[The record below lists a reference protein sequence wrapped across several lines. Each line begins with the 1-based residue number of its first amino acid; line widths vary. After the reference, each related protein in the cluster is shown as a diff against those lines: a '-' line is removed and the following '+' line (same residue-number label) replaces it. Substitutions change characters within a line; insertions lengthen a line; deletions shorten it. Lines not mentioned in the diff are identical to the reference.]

1 MRKLGLLA
9 VMFVG
14 LWPALLAAQGLVTPT
29 GVTRPKANVAKSP
42 AEKPTSKIPGIDKA
56 LKLKEPVTTEIYAD
70 EAFFD
75 ATKYIGIFTGH
86 VKVSDPRFTLQAD
99 KLTIHVKK
107 GKDQGLEKAVAE
119 GNVGMV
125 RDQPDPNGGPS
136 VRSVGRAETVTY
148 SVETG
153 EVELK
158 GTPRVQQ
165 GLNMQVATSPD
176 TVMII
181 NQDGQLS
188 THGPSRTD
196 IRQEPKP
203 EESEKK
209 AEASPGQ

>member
-1 MRKLGLLA
+1 MRKLGALV

-14 LWPALLAAQGLVTPT
+14 VAPVLLTAQGLVTPT
-29 GVTRPKANVAKSP
+29 GVTKPKEKAQASP
-42 AEKPTSKIPGIDKA
+42 AEKPANKIPGLDQA
-56 LKLKEPVTTEIYAD
+56 LKLKEPVTTEIYSD

-75 ATKYIGIFTGH
+75 ATKYVGVFTGH
-86 VKVSDPRFTLQAD
+86 VKVSDPRFSLQAD

-107 GKDQGLEKAVAE
+107 GKEQGLEKAVAE

-136 VRSVGRAETVTY
+136 TRAVGRAETVTY
-148 SVETG
+148 SVDTG
-153 EVELK
+153 VVELK

-165 GLNMQVATSPD
+165 GLNTQVATSPD

-181 NQDGQLS
+181 NQNGQLS

-196 IRQEPKP
+196 IRQDPNAEG
-203 EESEKK
+203 SEKK

>member
-1 MRKLGLLA
+1 MRIQGVLA
-9 VMFVG
+9 IIVFSMG
-14 LWPALLAAQGLVTPT
+14 PALLRAQEKATPT
-29 GVTRPKANVAKSP
+29 EIRKAEAARSP
-42 AEKPTSKIPGIDKA
+42 VEKLAANKIPGIDRS
-56 LKLKEPVTTEIYAD
+56 LRSKEPVTTEIYAD

-75 ATKYIGIFTGH
+75 ANKYVGTFSGH
-86 VKVSDPRFTLQAD
+86 VKVSDPRFSLQAD
-99 KLTIHVKK
+99 KLTIYVKK
-107 GKDQGLEKAVAE
+107 GKEQGLEKAVAE

-125 RDQPDPNGGPS
+125 RDQPDSNGGPPA
-136 VRSVGRAETVTY
+136 RAVGRAEIVTY

-165 GLNMQVATSPD
+165 GLNTQVATSPD

-181 NQDGQLS
+181 NQNGQLS

-196 IRQEPKP
+196 IRQEPKAV
-203 EESEKK
+203 EGEKK

>member
-1 MRKLGLLA
+1 MRKLSMWT
-9 VMFVG
+9 VMFFG
-14 LWPALLAAQGLVTPT
+14 LGIALLVAQAPVAPTRVRPTANAGKTPT
-29 GVTRPKANVAKSP
+29 
-42 AEKPTSKIPGIDKA
+42 EKTVSKIPGIDQA
-56 LKLKEPVTTEIYAD
+56 LKLTEPVTTEIYAD

-75 ATKYIGIFTGH
+75 ASKYLGVFTGH
-86 VKVSDPRFTLQAD
+86 VKVSDPRFNLQAD
-99 KLTIHVKK
+99 KLTIYVKK

-136 VRSVGRAETVTY
+136 ARSVGRAETVTY
-148 SVETG
+148 NVETG

-176 TVMII
+176 TVMTI
-181 NQDGQLS
+181 NQNGQLS

-203 EESEKK
+203 EDSAKK
-209 AEASPGQ
+209 AEALPGQ

>member
-1 MRKLGLLA
+1 MRKLGVLV
-9 VMFVG
+9 VMFG
-14 LWPALLAAQGLVTPT
+14 LAPALLTAQGLVTPT
-29 GVTRPKANVAKSP
+29 GGTKPKAKAQTSP
-42 AEKPTSKIPGIDKA
+42 AEKPASKIPGIDSV
-56 LKLKEPVTTEIYAD
+56 LKVKEPVTTEIYSD

-75 ATKYIGIFTGH
+75 ATKYIGVFTGH
-86 VKVSDPRFTLQAD
+86 VKVSDPRFSLQAD

-107 GKDQGLEKAVAE
+107 GKEQGLEKAVAE

-136 VRSVGRAETVTY
+136 TRAVGRAETVTY
-148 SVETG
+148 NVDTG
-153 EVELK
+153 VVELK

-165 GLNMQVATSPD
+165 GLNTQVATSPD

-181 NQDGQLS
+181 NQNGQLS

-196 IRQEPKP
+196 IRQEPKT

-209 AEASPGQ
+209 TEASPGQ

>member
-1 MRKLGLLA
+1 MKKLGVLA
-9 VMFVG
+9 VMFVAMG
-14 LWPALLAAQGLVTPT
+14 PALLLAQGLVTPT
-29 GVTRPKANVAKSP
+29 GVTKPKAN
-42 AEKPTSKIPGIDKA
+42 AEKLPAGKTASKIPGIDKA

-75 ATKYIGIFTGH
+75 ATKYIGVFTGH
-86 VKVSDPRFTLQAD
+86 VKVSDPRFSLQAD
-99 KLTIHVKK
+99 KLTIYVKK
-107 GKDQGLEKAVAE
+107 GKEQGLEKAVAE

-136 VRSVGRAETVTY
+136 ARAVGRAETVTY

-165 GLNMQVATSPD
+165 GLNVQVATSPD

-181 NQDGQLS
+181 NQNGQLS

-196 IRQEPKP
+196 IRQEPKT